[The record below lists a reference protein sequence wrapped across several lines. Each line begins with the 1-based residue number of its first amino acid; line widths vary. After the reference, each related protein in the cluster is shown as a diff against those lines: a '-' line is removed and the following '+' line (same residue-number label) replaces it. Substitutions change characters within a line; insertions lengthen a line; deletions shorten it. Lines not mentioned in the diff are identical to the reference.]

1 MNLRTMIIYILLL
14 IIIISSFMYSAYF
27 TDEIINYIS
36 TFFKLEKKPINKH
49 LIILMIYTIIGGI
62 SYLIISKNK
71 KKSNIYGASTIKL
84 ITELILKLI
93 YFISMF
99 YIAISLYFS
108 IILCLK

>member
-1 MNLRTMIIYILLL
+1 MTLRTIIIYILLL

-27 TDEIINYIS
+27 TDEIINYFS

-49 LIILMIYTIIGGI
+49 IIILTIYTTIGGI
-62 SYLIISKNK
+62 SYIIISKNK
-71 KKSNIYGASTIKL
+71 KKSTLDKVSSIKL

-108 IILCLK
+108 IILYFK